1 MVRARLAALLRVS
14 ALLGLTALLG
24 TLVLVRAGRAS
35 ANEVLTALGAELMR
49 LPDARYAN
57 EPRRLSV
64 NGLTLFVQSGA
75 SGRAAHEVVDEF
87 RAACARTASLAD
99 AGTVLRSDA
108 QTPRPW
114 LENWLDGVLVQPRGA
129 GTAIACID
137 PMGQSNEASALLA
150 RLQRFLAL
158 GDLAE
163 LGRLRY
169 AWVEP
174 AAQGSAFLTLWSE
187 GSLPLLQQFPAS
199 VDAPGADLPDLPRVE
214 GSRRLL
220 SAALETSAL
229 AIYVHQDQSLEMVAA
244 RYEQT
249 LERAGYVKT
258 ATPGDAR
265 LYGKPGRTLLLSL
278 QQADGAS
285 YVTLL
290 ARP

>member
-1 MVRARLAALLRVS
+1 LRVS
-14 ALLGLTALLG
+14 ALCGVAALLG
-24 TLVLVRAGRAS
+24 SVLLVRAGRAS
-35 ANEVLTALGAELMR
+35 ANEALAALGAELMR
-49 LPDARYAN
+49 LPGARYAN
-57 EPRRLSV
+57 GVSRLTL

-75 SGRAAHEVVDEF
+75 SERVPHEVVAEF
-87 RAACARTASLAD
+87 RAACARTASLRD
-99 AGTVLRSDA
+99 RGTVSSVAAR
-108 QTPRPW
+108 TPNSW

-137 PMGQSNEASALLA
+137 SAGQRTDTNALLA
-150 RLQRFLAL
+150 RLRRFLVH

-174 AAQGSAFLTLWSE
+174 AAQGSAFLTLWSD
-187 GSLPLLQQFPAS
+187 GALPLLAQFPPRG
-199 VDAPGADLPDLPRVE
+199 DAPGADLPDLQRVE

-220 SAALETSAL
+220 SATLETSAL
-229 AIYVHQDQSLEMVAA
+229 AIYVHDDQPLEMLAA

-249 LERAGYVKT
+249 LVRAGHVMSEGAARVYTRAGRTVVLGLERAGS
-258 ATPGDAR
+258 AT
-265 LYGKPGRTLLLSL
+265 
-278 QQADGAS
+278 